1 MQKFHLLKTNFDKLD
16 EIIGGFLPGEITVI
30 GSRPAIG
37 KTSFISSLIQR
48 MIPTTGNSSLFF
60 SLEMPAAY
68 FCNRLVST
76 MLKIDYMKFVQEN
89 LSDNEKMLV
98 NKQLHEIRDWPLYI
112 KDNPNQT
119 IDDICKIS
127 RKYVRRQK
135 VKIIFIDY
143 LGLIAPKD
151 ETMPVYENISQIMH
165 KLKILARELNVAIVV
180 ACQVSRCASP
190 SDPELSD
197 LSGSGAIE
205 DIADVIVF
213 ISRENRQY
221 PEQAKLIVAKNHHGD
236 LGEIYCRFSCGKFE
250 EIPFTPLPETEE
262 DVNE

>member
-37 KTSFISSLIQR
+37 KTSFISSLMQR
-48 MIPTTGNSSLFF
+48 MIPTPGNSSLFF
-60 SLEMPAAY
+60 SLDMPAAY

-76 MLKIDYMKFVQEN
+76 MLKIDYSKFLKEE

-98 NKQLHEIRDWPLYI
+98 YKQLREIKDWPLYI
-112 KDNPNQT
+112 EDNPRQT
-119 IDDICKIS
+119 IYDICKIS
-127 RKYVRRQK
+127 KKYVRRKK

-143 LGLIAPKD
+143 IGLIAPKD
-151 ETMPVYENISQIMH
+151 ETMPIYENISHIMH

-180 ACQVSRCASP
+180 ACQVSRSVSP

-197 LSGSGAIE
+197 LRGSGAIE
-205 DIADVIVF
+205 DIADIIVF

-221 PEQAKLIVAKNHHGD
+221 PEQAKLIVAKNLHGK
-236 LGEIYCRFSCGKFE
+236 LGEINCHFSNGEFE
-250 EIPFTPLPETEE
+250 EIAFTPLPETEKE
-262 DVNE
+262 VNE